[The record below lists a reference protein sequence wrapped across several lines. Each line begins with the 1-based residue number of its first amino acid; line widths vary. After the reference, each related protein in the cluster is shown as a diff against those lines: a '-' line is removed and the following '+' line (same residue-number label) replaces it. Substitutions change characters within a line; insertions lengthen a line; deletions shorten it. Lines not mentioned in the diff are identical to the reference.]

1 MSGMRNC
8 KRGEKSQNVETRALN
23 GTRVHSANMI
33 GNTKLG
39 AESMY
44 DQSKGKVRMT
54 TNKLLKKA
62 RK

>member
-1 MSGMRNC
+1 
-8 KRGEKSQNVETRALN
+8 
-23 GTRVHSANMI
+23 MI
-33 GNTKLG
+33 GNAKLG